1 MKRRLILQALQ
12 TAPALALAPATVFAQ
27 SAYPNKTIRY
37 IVPVSA
43 GGGSDMVGRTL
54 TERWGN
60 LLKQSFIVDNQA
72 GGGGVIACQATARAA
87 PDGYTLMQGYVAT
100 HGTSPSTR
108 KLPYDAVKDFT
119 AIGMI
124 GATPNVLVVN
134 SALPVKNVKEFID
147 YVKKNPGKVS
157 YGSAGQGSLT
167 HLTME
172 LFKQQIDSFMVHIPY
187 RGIAPAFTDLIGGQ
201 TQAMFPGLAAALPHI
216 RSGRVRPLSMT
227 GLTRHSQFKDLPT
240 LDESGFK
247 GFDAQQW
254 YGVMGPANMP
264 AAIVKTL
271 SDSLAT
277 VLKAPDLREKLSIE
291 AIEPMVM
298 SPEEF
303 AAFIKKDIARWTKLA
318 KDRKIELDS

>member
-1 MKRRLILQALQ
+1 MKRRILLQA
-12 TAPALALAPATVFAQ
+12 APALICGPSRVLAQ
-27 SAYPNKTIRY
+27 STYPAKPIRY
-37 IVPVSA
+37 IVPVAA
-43 GGGSDMVGRTL
+43 GGGSDTVGRTV

-60 LLKQSFIVDNQA
+60 QLKQSFVVDNQG
-72 GGGGVIACQATARAA
+72 GGGGVIAAQATARSA

-100 HGTSPSTR
+100 HGTSPATR
-108 KLPYDAVKDFT
+108 KLPYDAIKDFS

-134 SALPVKNVKEFID
+134 SALPVTTVKEFID
-147 YVKKNPGKVS
+147 YLRKNPGKVS

-172 LFKQQIDSFMVHIPY
+172 LFKQQVNSFMVHIPY

-201 TQAMFPGLAAALPHI
+201 TQAMFPGLAAAVPHI
-216 RSGRVRPLSMT
+216 RSGRVRPLAVT
-227 GLTRHSQFKDLPT
+227 GLKRHPQFKDVPT

-254 YGVMGPANMP
+254 YGVVGPAGIP
-264 AAIVKTL
+264 APIVKL
-271 SDSLAT
+271 LNESLAM
-277 VLKAPDLREKLSIE
+277 VLHAPDLRDKLSVE

-298 SPEEF
+298 QPEQF
-303 AAFIKKDIARWTKLA
+303 AAFIKADIARWSKLA
-318 KDRKIELDS
+318 KDKNIALE

>member
-1 MKRRLILQALQ
+1 MKRRTLLQA
-12 TAPALALAPATVFAQ
+12 APALIYAPSLAWAQ
-27 SAYPNKTIRY
+27 TGYPNKPIRY

-43 GGGSDMVGRTL
+43 GGGSDMVGRTV

-60 LLKQSFIVDNQA
+60 QLKQSFIVDNQG
-72 GGGGVIACQATARAA
+72 GGGGVIAAQATARAA

-100 HGTSPSTR
+100 HGTSPATR
-108 KLPYDAVKDFT
+108 KLPYDPIKDFT

-134 SALPVKNVKEFID
+134 SALPVTTVREFIE

-172 LFKQQIDSFMVHIPY
+172 LFKQQINSFMVHIPY
-187 RGIAPAFTDLIGGQ
+187 RGVAPAFTDLIGGQ
-201 TQAMFPGLAAALPHI
+201 TQAMFPGLAAAIPHI
-216 RSGRVRPLSMT
+216 RSGRVRPLAVT
-227 GLTRHSQFKDLPT
+227 GLQRHPQFKDLPT

-254 YGVMGPANMP
+254 YGVVGPAGIP
-264 AAIVKTL
+264 APIVKQL
-271 SDSLAT
+271 SETLAT
-277 VLKAPDLREKLSIE
+277 VLRAPDLREKLAVE
-291 AIEPMVM
+291 AIEPIVM
-298 SPEEF
+298 SPEQF
-303 AAFIKKDIARWTKLA
+303 AAFIKTDIARWTRLA

>member
-1 MKRRLILQALQ
+1 MKRRTLLQS
-12 TAPALALAPATVFAQ
+12 APALVLAPGLALAQTG
-27 SAYPNKTIRY
+27 YPVKPIRY
-37 IVPVSA
+37 IVPVAA

-54 TERWGN
+54 TERWGQQ
-60 LLKQSFIVDNQA
+60 LKQNFIVDNQG
-72 GGGGVIACQATARAA
+72 GGGGVIACLATTRAA

-100 HGTSPSTR
+100 HGTSPATR

-134 SALPVKNVKEFID
+134 AALPVKTVREFID
-147 YVKKNPGKVS
+147 YVKKNPGRIS

-172 LFKQQIDSFMVHIPY
+172 LFKQQINSFMVHIPY
-187 RGIAPAFTDLIGGQ
+187 RGIAPAFTDLMGGQ
-201 TQAMFPGLAAALPHI
+201 TQAMFPGLAAAIPHI
-216 RSGRVRPLSMT
+216 RSGRARPLAVT
-227 GLTRHSQFKDLPT
+227 GLQRHPQFKDLPT

-254 YGVMGPANMP
+254 YGVVGPAGMP
-264 AAIVKTL
+264 TPIVRQLNETLAMVLRAA
-271 SDSLAT
+271 
-277 VLKAPDLREKLSIE
+277 DLRDKLAVE

-298 SPEEF
+298 SPEQF
-303 AAFIKKDIARWTKLA
+303 AGFIKTDIARWTKLA
-318 KDRKIELDS
+318 AERKIELDS

>member
-1 MKRRLILQALQ
+1 MKRRTLLQA
-12 TAPALALAPATVFAQ
+12 APALVYAPGLVLAQA
-27 SAYPNKTIRY
+27 AYPSKPIRY
-37 IVPVSA
+37 NVPVSA
-43 GGGSDMVGRTL
+43 GGGSDTVGRNV

-60 LLKQSFIVDNQA
+60 QLKQSFIVDNQG
-72 GGGGVIACQATARAA
+72 GGGGVIACQTTVRAA

-100 HGTSPSTR
+100 HGTSPATR
-108 KLPYDAVKDFT
+108 RLPYDPIKDFT

-134 SALPVKNVKEFID
+134 SALPVKNVKEFVE
-147 YVKKNPGKVS
+147 YVRKNPGKVS

-216 RSGRVRPLSMT
+216 RSGRVRPLALT
-227 GLTRHSQFKDLPT
+227 GLTRHPQFKDLPT

-254 YGVMGPANMP
+254 YGVVGPAGMP
-264 AAIVKTL
+264 APIVKQLNETL
-271 SDSLAT
+271 AL
-277 VLKAPDLREKLSIE
+277 VLKAPDLREKLSVE
-291 AIEPMVM
+291 AIVPQVM
-298 SPEEF
+298 SPEQF
-303 AAFIKKDIARWTKLA
+303 GAFIKADIARWTKLA
-318 KDRKIELDS
+318 KERNIELEG

>member
-1 MKRRLILQALQ
+1 MKRRTLLQA
-12 TAPALALAPATVFAQ
+12 TPAWVCAPSLALAQT
-27 SAYPNKTIRY
+27 AYPSKPIRY
-37 IVPVSA
+37 IVPVAA
-43 GGGSDMVGRTL
+43 GGGSDTVGRTV

-60 LLKQSFIVDNQA
+60 QLKQSFVVDNQG

-100 HGTSPSTR
+100 HGTSPATR

-147 YVKKNPGKVS
+147 YLRKNPGKVS

-172 LFKQQIDSFMVHIPY
+172 LFKQLVNSFMVHIPY

-201 TQAMFPGLAAALPHI
+201 TQAMFPGLAAAVPHI
-216 RSGRVRPLSMT
+216 RSGRVRPLAVT
-227 GLTRHSQFKDLPT
+227 GLTRHPQFKDVPT

-254 YGVMGPANMP
+254 YGVVGPAGMP
-264 AAIVKTL
+264 ASVVKQL
-271 SDSLAT
+271 NESLAV
-277 VLKAPDLREKLSIE
+277 VLRATDLREKLSVE
-291 AIEPMVM
+291 AIEPIVM
-298 SPEEF
+298 TPEQF
-303 AAFIKKDIARWTKLA
+303 AAFIKAEIARWTQLA
-318 KDRKIELDS
+318 KDRNIALD